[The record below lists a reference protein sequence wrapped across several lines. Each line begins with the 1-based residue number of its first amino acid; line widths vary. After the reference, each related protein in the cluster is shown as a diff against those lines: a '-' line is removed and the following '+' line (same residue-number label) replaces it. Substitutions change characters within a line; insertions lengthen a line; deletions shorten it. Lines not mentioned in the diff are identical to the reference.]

1 MWLFAIFILIP
12 LIEIALFIQ
21 VGGWLTLWPTLAI
34 VLGTAV
40 VGTALLRWQGTQ
52 TLRDLQREMQ
62 SLGNPLSPLAHGALI
77 LVGGVMMILPGF
89 FTDILGIL
97 LMVPVVRRMVIRLIL
112 ARVSAKTVSGFAF
125 RAGPNLGPDFGPAS
139 ERGPARDPDTPDPNI
154 IDGDFSEIPPTDRT
168 HP

>member
-34 VLGTAV
+34 VLGTAL

-97 LMVPVVRRMVIRLIL
+97 LMIPPVRRLVIRLIL
-112 ARVSAKTVSGFAF
+112 ARVSAQTVRSFGYP
-125 RAGPNLGPDFGPAS
+125 RAPPQ
-139 ERGPARDPDTPDPNI
+139 DPNT

>member
-1 MWLFAIFILIP
+1 MWLFAIFILVP

-21 VGGWLTLWPTLAI
+21 VGGWLTLWPTLGI
-34 VLGTAV
+34 VLGTAI
-40 VGTALLRWQGTQ
+40 VGTWLLRWQGTQ
-52 TLRDLQREMQ
+52 VLRDLQREMQ

-97 LMVPVVRRMVIRLIL
+97 LMIPPVRSLVIRLIL
-112 ARVSAKTVSGFAF
+112 SRIPAQTVSGFAF
-125 RAGPNLGPDFGPAS
+125 S
-139 ERGPARDPDTPDPNI
+139 RGPGSDPNTV
-154 IDGDFSEIPPTDRT
+154 DGDFFEIPPADRT

>member
-12 LIEIALFIQ
+12 LIEIALFVQ

-97 LMVPVVRRMVIRLIL
+97 LMVPLVRRLVIRLIL
-112 ARVSAKTVSGFAF
+112 ARLSAKTVSGFTF
-125 RAGPNLGPDFGPAS
+125 RAGPDVNAS
-139 ERGPARDPDTPDPNI
+139 AGRGRAQDLIT

>member
-21 VGGWLTLWPTLAI
+21 IGGWLTLWPTLAI

-62 SLGNPLSPLAHGALI
+62 ALGNPLSPLAHGALI

-97 LMVPVVRRMVIRLIL
+97 LMLPPVRRLVIRLIL
-112 ARVSAKTVSGFAF
+112 ARLSARTISGFDF
-125 RAGPNLGPDFGPAS
+125 RAKPGFDRAS
-139 ERGPARDPDTPDPNI
+139 GRGPRRET
-154 IDGDFSEIPPTDRT
+154 SR
-168 HP
+168 